1 MKQKTLF
8 GADEINN
15 QIKLD
20 SGMVLEINHLKQKAT
35 LYRKGTFVKTVNL
48 LDNVEKRLFTVEI
61 AELGANKTYLAS
73 ALGITRQTIYNYLEI
88 KKYYGLEGLIHS
100 YTTSDDC
107 NTLRQHRKKHSH
119 KRHQGNKAN
128 QVAQLRKKEKQ
139 AHDELDQHQSSFNFS
154 SGYEH
159 NIEQKEL
166 PFYEEHDWKFS
177 RYAGILTYQ
186 IPMVSEWKWLQLLMK
201 YFGSAYKIFMVFLLM
216 ACRNIR
222 SIEQLKNIRLREA
235 GIALGVKRVP
245 SKPKVWE
252 WFYIVCQQGVSSFIK
267 RDYFR
272 HQLHSGLVGFWL
284 WFTDGHLLPYT
295 GKEKV
300 HYSYNTQRRMV
311 YPGQTNFVTCDE
323 SGRIVDFEIQEG
335 KGDLRGRI
343 KQLPQGWINEIP
355 STAVQVF
362 DREGDGVGFFS
373 ELVKNNCAF
382 VTWEKHVDTNK
393 LASLDDSLFIKG
405 LTYNGKPYSLFEED
419 KKFTYKP
426 DNPGAEKHEF
436 NLRRIYLWNKSSRR
450 RACGLAYSAD
460 KQMSIEDCAI
470 AILSRWGASENT
482 FKHLGVR
489 HPFHYHPG
497 FKLVESE
504 NQEIA
509 NPEVKKK
516 KKIIDQ
522 LNRDLNK
529 LYKKLAISKESLN
542 KDGTVRQNS
551 VREQLKSL
559 VAVQQEE
566 LKLLKLEK
574 KQLPERVDV
583 STLENYKSFKK
594 IDNEGKNLFD
604 FVTCSVW
611 NARKQLID
619 WLRPYY
625 LQENEL
631 VDLFYAITECHGWI
645 KSTKKEVIFRL
656 EPLQQHKRRV
666 AQEKL
671 CRKLTQL
678 GAQTPTGKWLKIEV
692 GESPL

>member
-1 MKQKTLF
+1 MKQKSLF
-8 GADEINN
+8 EADKISN

-20 SGMVLEINHLKQKAT
+20 SGLVLKINRLKQKAT
-35 LYRKGTFVKTVNL
+35 LYRKGTFVKTINL
-48 LDNVEKRLFTVEI
+48 LDNVEKRLFTVEV
-61 AELGANKTYLAS
+61 AELGANITSLAS
-73 ALGITRQTIYNYLEI
+73 ALGITRQTVYNYLEI
-88 KKYYGLEGLIHS
+88 KKYYGLEGLIHG
-100 YTTSDDC
+100 YTISGSDS
-107 NTLRQHRKKHSH
+107 LRQHRKKHSH
-119 KRHQGNKAN
+119 KRHQGNKAK
-128 QVAQLRKKEKQ
+128 QVAELRKREKQ
-139 AHDELDQHQSSFNFS
+139 AHDKLKEHQIRFNFS
-154 SGYEH
+154 SNYEH

-166 PFYEEHDWKFS
+166 PFYEQHDWKFS
-177 RYAGILTYQ
+177 RYAGILTYL
-186 IPMVSEWKWLQLLMK
+186 IPLVSEWKWLQLVMK

-216 ACRNIR
+216 AARNIR

-252 WFYIVCQQGVSSFIK
+252 WFYIVCQQRLSSFIK
-267 RDYFR
+267 QDYFR
-272 HQLHSGLVGFWL
+272 HQLRSGLVGFWM

-311 YPGQTNFVTCDE
+311 CPGQTNFVTCDE

-343 KQLPQGWINEIP
+343 KQLPQEWINEIP
-355 STAVQVF
+355 SAAVQVF
-362 DREGDGVGFFS
+362 DREGNGVGFFS
-373 ELVKNNCAF
+373 GLVKSNCAF
-382 VTWEKHVDTNK
+382 VTWEKNVDAKK
-393 LASLDDSLFIKG
+393 LAALDDSLFIKD
-405 LTYNGKPYSLFEED
+405 LTYNDKCYSLFEED
-419 KKFTYKP
+419 KLFSYSP
-426 DNPGAEKHEF
+426 DNADEVKHEF
-436 NLRRIYLWNKSSRR
+436 TLRRIYLWNKSSKRR
-450 RACGLAYSAD
+450 TCGLAYSAD
-460 KQMSIEDCAI
+460 KQMSTKDCAI

-497 FKLVESE
+497 FKLTESE
-504 NQEIA
+504 NQQIA
-509 NPEVKKK
+509 NPEVKEKQ
-516 KKIIDQ
+516 KIIDQ
-522 LNRDLNK
+522 LNRCLTK
-529 LYKKLAISKESLN
+529 LYKKLAISKESLK

-559 VAVQQEE
+559 VATEQEA
-566 LKLLKLEK
+566 LKLLKQEK
-574 KQLPERVDV
+574 KQLAERVDV
-583 STLENYKSFKK
+583 STLENYRNFKK

-625 LQENEL
+625 LLENEL

-645 KSTKKEVIFRL
+645 KSTKNEVIFRL